1 MFLSMG
7 CLVSFQFQLCRVQE
21 KISTI
26 FMTSA
31 AGALLIACG
40 TDIALDRSLVL
51 GVGHILQMT

>member
-1 MFLSMG
+1 MG